1 MAKVLVLNGPNLNL
15 LGTRE
20 PDVYG
25 STTLDQINGKL
36 SDLGRELGV
45 ELDFY
50 QSNHE
55 GSLVD
60 RIHQAIDDAD
70 GILFNP
76 GAFTHYS
83 IALRD
88 AVSSVK
94 LPCVE
99 VHLSNIHSREE
110 FRKLSVIAPVC
121 TGQISGFGELSYVL
135 GLHAVLEMIKKQGN
149 KN

>member
-1 MAKVLVLNGPNLNL
+1 MANILVLNGPNLNL

-25 STTLDQINGKL
+25 SVTLDQINGKL
-36 SDLGRELGV
+36 IDLAKELEV
-45 ELDFY
+45 NLEFY

-55 GSLVD
+55 GLLVD
-60 RIHQAIDDAD
+60 RIHQAMSEVD

-88 AVSSVK
+88 ALSGVK

-110 FRKLSVIAPVC
+110 FRKVSVLAPVC
-121 TGQISGFGELSYVL
+121 VGQISGFGETSYLL
-135 GLHAVLEMIKKQGN
+135 GLRAVVEIIKK
-149 KN
+149 